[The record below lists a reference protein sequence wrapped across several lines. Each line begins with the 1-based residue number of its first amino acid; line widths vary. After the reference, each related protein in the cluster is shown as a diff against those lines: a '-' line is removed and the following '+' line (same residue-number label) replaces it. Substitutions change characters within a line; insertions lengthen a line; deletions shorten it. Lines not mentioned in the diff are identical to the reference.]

1 MPSNQT
7 KEIKFVGFWYR
18 VIATLLDMV
27 VLSPLLVLNYYNIVR
42 WKSILIMI
50 VLLILLNLYKPYLE
64 YRKGATIG
72 KMLMEIKVVNE
83 RFERITLEQSIIRS
97 SPWIAIALLT
107 LFTNFF
113 VFNHADFESE
123 AILLN
128 LEFWLSNLQLNF
140 YLEFSIIFLRSFF

>member
-97 SPWIAIALLT
+97 HLGSQLL
-107 LFTNFF
+107 
-113 VFNHADFESE
+113 
-123 AILLN
+123 
-128 LEFWLSNLQLNF
+128 
-140 YLEFSIIFLRSFF
+140 Y